1 MKNILLF
8 WIVLVISCSGR
19 ATNKQENYTQLEVK
33 VEKCYDDW
41 FGKNNVDWDDLQK
54 SFEEYFTS
62 FGISK
67 TDEPIEKQYENIL
80 SYISRPI
87 HGFPKLKD
95 KKKIIEIRNKL
106 KLSEKDIFSYKQLS
120 CYTDIYIQNKK
131 NIDTTS
137 CFYVFGSCF
146 EDITQIPDISPGL
159 LASAI
164 LMFIDIEE
172 LKKPIYQKTI
182 ILMYYFTFAAK
193 LSD

>member
-1 MKNILLF
+1 MKNLLPF
-8 WIVLVISCSGR
+8 WIVLLISCSGQ
-19 ATNKQENYTQLEVK
+19 ATNKQENYTPLEMQ
-33 VEKCYDDW
+33 VEKCYNDW
-41 FGKNNVDWDDLQK
+41 FDKNNVDWNDLQK

-62 FGISK
+62 FGILK
-67 TDEPIEKQYENIL
+67 TDEPIEKQYKNIL

-106 KLSEKDIFSYKQLS
+106 KLSENDVFLNKQLY
-120 CYTDIYIQNKK
+120 CYTDIYILNKT

-146 EDITQIPDISPGL
+146 EEMTQIPDISPGL
-159 LASAI
+159 LAHAI